1 MYKRKRPCATPPAM
15 GRSLG
20 FSLIEIMV
28 GLAIGLASMLA
39 IYQLYATSEGRRR
52 TIVSISEAQTA
63 GSMALFAIERD
74 IRSAGL
80 GFASIDARYL
90 NCSVKAYNSG
100 RSTAAFDFPL
110 LPVRIADGR
119 IWVLTGS
126 SSNMFAGARYVGSS
140 GGEFKMERSNAGFQ
154 AGDVILGTSDSFT
167 DNCLLMEVTAG
178 ADPTSATAAANKNK
192 VHRKTGSYQDFYQ
205 GQEVDATRN
214 DGAHISLLDSSKSS
228 LGEGMLYSLGPEPTL
243 TVWSVDE
250 QKQLTR
256 YNHLDET
263 ETDKVAVAHD
273 ILQLQAEYG
282 YDANVNGAIDEEAEW
297 TASLSPDATRWEQI
311 LAVRIAVLMRIPHY
325 EKDKVTNS
333 APRWANGT
341 KQFSMGDG
349 DEWMH
354 YRYRVYESIVPL
366 RNMLWG
372 QQL

>member
-1 MYKRKRPCATPPAM
+1 MHKRKRTCATPPAM

-28 GLAIGLASMLA
+28 GLVLGLASMLA

-63 GSMALFAIERD
+63 GSMALFLIERD

-80 GFASIDARYL
+80 GFAGIDASHL
-90 NCSVKAYNSG
+90 NCSVKAYNSK

-178 ADPTSATAAANKNK
+178 ADPTSATAAANKNQ

-205 GQEVDATRN
+205 GKEVESTRN
-214 DGAHISLLDSSKSS
+214 GGANTGLLDSSKTS

-243 TVWSVDE
+243 TVWSLDD
-250 QKQLTR
+250 KRQLTR

-263 ETDKVAVAHD
+263 ETGKVAVAQD
-273 ILQLQAEYG
+273 IFQLQAEYG
-282 YDANVNGAIDEEAEW
+282 YDANANGAIDEEAEW
-297 TASLSPDATRWEQI
+297 TASLSPNTTRWEQV
-311 LAVRIAVLMRIPHY
+311 LAVRIAILMRIPHY

-333 APRWANGT
+333 APHWANGT
-341 KQFSMGDG
+341 KQFSMGSE
-349 DEWMH
+349 DEWKH

-366 RNMLWG
+366 RNTLWG

>member
-1 MYKRKRPCATPPAM
+1 MRNAAGNGSVPR
-15 GRSLG
+15 

-90 NCSVKAYNSG
+90 NCSVKAYNRTQHG
-100 RSTAAFDFPL
+100 RFRLPL

-126 SSNMFAGARYVGSS
+126 SSNMFAGARYVDSS

-167 DNCLLMEVTAG
+167 NNCLLMEVTAG

-192 VHRKTGSYQDFYQ
+192 VHRKTGTYQDYYQ
-205 GQEVDATRN
+205 GKEVDATRN

-243 TVWSVDE
+243 TVWSVDDK
-250 QKQLTR
+250 KQLTR

-263 ETDKVAVAHD
+263 ETGKVAVAHD

-282 YDANVNGAIDEEAEW
+282 YDANANGAIDEEAEW
-297 TASLSPDATRWEQI
+297 TASLPPVQPGGSRFLPCVSP
-311 LAVRIAVLMRIPHY
+311 Y
-325 EKDKVTNS
+325 
-333 APRWANGT
+333 
-341 KQFSMGDG
+341 
-349 DEWMH
+349 
-354 YRYRVYESIVPL
+354 
-366 RNMLWG
+366 
-372 QQL
+372 